1 MKYDIDITAIDNY
14 QKVFEVLKTQKVNQD
29 LLDYYYKENLKSSL
43 QNWLQL
49 QLKKSTLETSVLS
62 KYNRNILKLDATN
75 LSLQWNQS
83 KNTWFLPKWLQ
94 QRKIKNQLQAYAK
107 NKLSDASVVDQLFS
121 DLEDI
126 EHVNL
131 QLSSLVFF
139 RNENTCFSIRN
150 LRCY

>member
-1 MKYDIDITAIDNY
+1 
-14 QKVFEVLKTQKVNQD
+14 
-29 LLDYYYKENLKSSL
+29 
-43 QNWLQL
+43 LQL
-49 QLKKSTLETSVLS
+49 QLKKSNLETSVLS
-62 KYNRNILKLDATN
+62 KYNRSILKLDATN

-131 QLSSLVFF
+131 QLSNLVFSAMNILASQYATLDAIYLQ
-139 RNENTCFSIRN
+139 RIQDDLKTIETIDGQLKSIASIDPQ
-150 LRCY
+150 